1 MNEKVYKYFKQ
12 ISEIPHGSGNTKQ
25 ISDYLVS
32 FAKEKKLSYIQD
44 ESNNVIIFKEASKGR
59 ENNSAV
65 IIQGHMDMVT
75 EKKKDST
82 HDFLK
87 DPLDLRIS
95 GDYIYA
101 NDTTLGGDD
110 GIAVAYALAILD
122 DDSISHPPLE
132 IVITVDEE
140 IGMLGAAALD
150 MSVLKGKYLL
160 NIDSEEEGSVLVG
173 CAGGMTSV
181 CDIPLKTQNTSG
193 ILVKLEIEGAKGGH
207 SGMEINKE
215 RANAT
220 IEIARVISRLV
231 KEADVKILEVNG
243 GLKDNAIPR
252 NSDAVLVTDKENI
265 KKVNEIVADMRL
277 KLSNEYSSSDE
288 SINLKFIEDGEYEGL
303 VLDEDSVNKFIMF
316 FASIPNGVINM
327 NTDIDGMVET
337 SLNLGIFKLDK
348 EHMLAEFSVRSS
360 INSRKQ
366 LLGEKLKNITEFLGG
381 KYQMQ
386 GVYPAWEH
394 NKNSKLR
401 PLMIEIYKKMFGK
414 ELKVEAIHAGL
425 ECGYF
430 MERIKGIDIV
440 SYGPDILDIHT
451 TEERMSISSV
461 NRMYDYTIEILK
473 EIC

>member
-1 MNEKVYKYFKQ
+1 MIEKVYKYFKQ

-59 ENNSAV
+59 EKDSAV

-181 CDIPLKTQNTSG
+181 CDIPLKTQNTRG

-220 IEIARVISRLV
+220 IEIARVISR
-231 KEADVKILEVNG
+231 
-243 GLKDNAIPR
+243 
-252 NSDAVLVTDKENI
+252 
-265 KKVNEIVADMRL
+265 
-277 KLSNEYSSSDE
+277 
-288 SINLKFIEDGEYEGL
+288 
-303 VLDEDSVNKFIMF
+303 
-316 FASIPNGVINM
+316 
-327 NTDIDGMVET
+327 
-337 SLNLGIFKLDK
+337 
-348 EHMLAEFSVRSS
+348 
-360 INSRKQ
+360 
-366 LLGEKLKNITEFLGG
+366 
-381 KYQMQ
+381 
-386 GVYPAWEH
+386 
-394 NKNSKLR
+394 
-401 PLMIEIYKKMFGK
+401 
-414 ELKVEAIHAGL
+414 
-425 ECGYF
+425 
-430 MERIKGIDIV
+430 
-440 SYGPDILDIHT
+440 
-451 TEERMSISSV
+451 
-461 NRMYDYTIEILK
+461 
-473 EIC
+473 